1 MTARVFIHVQHLL
14 GSGHVRRAA
23 AIGAGLAA
31 HGFDVEIA
39 SGGPAI
45 PGLTTGSARLTQ
57 LPALRVKDSSF
68 KTLIDEQGR
77 IVDDAWLSTRRER
90 LLTLCMAQRPDVVI
104 TELFPFGRRALEFEL
119 LPLIDRAR
127 SLRPR
132 PLILSSLRDVLVAP
146 RDPAKSA
153 RAVQRARDWYDR
165 ILVHGDPRLIE
176 LADSYPP
183 SRELADRLI
192 YTGYVTSVT
201 SAKAPAGDGD
211 NEVLV
216 SAGGAA
222 VGARLF
228 DAALAARKEGS
239 ASGHRWR
246 LLLGNDLAPVD
257 RARFLA
263 AAGPGLI
270 VEPARTDFAGLLRR
284 CHVSVSQAGY
294 NTAVDLIETNARAV
308 LVPFATEGETEQ
320 TQRAM
325 AMAARGWAEV
335 VPEAELNAA
344 RLAAAID
351 TASTAPRRGAEV
363 LDCTGA
369 AATARIV
376 EQLLAERNLS

>member
-1 MTARVFIHVQHLL
+1 MSGRVFIHVQHLL

-31 HGFDVEIA
+31 RGFDVEIA

-45 PGLTTGSARLTQ
+45 PGLTTGGARLTQ
-57 LPALRVKDSSF
+57 LPALRVKDASF

-77 IVDDAWLSTRRER
+77 IVDDGWRRARRER
-90 LLTLCMAQRPDVVI
+90 LLALCRARRPDVVI

-119 LPLIDRAR
+119 LPLIELAR
-127 SLRPR
+127 SARPR
-132 PLILSSLRDVLVAP
+132 PLILCSLRDVLVAP

-165 ILVHGDPRLIE
+165 VLVHGDPRLIE
-176 LADSYPP
+176 LPDSYPP
-183 SRELADRLI
+183 AREIGDRII
-192 YTGYVTSVT
+192 YTGYVASV
-201 SAKAPAGDGD
+201 ANAEAPAGDGAD
-211 NEVLV
+211 EVLV

-228 DAALAARKEGS
+228 DAALGARKEG
-239 ASGHRWR
+239 AAAGDRWR
-246 LLLGNDLAPVD
+246 FLLGNDLAPAD

-270 VEPARTDFAGLLRR
+270 VEPARTDFASLLRR
-284 CHVSVSQAGY
+284 CRISVSQAGY
-294 NTAVDLIETNARAV
+294 NTAVDLIETDARAV

-335 VPEAELNAA
+335 VPETELSAA

-351 TASTAPRRGAEV
+351 RASSAPRRDAEI

-376 EQLLAERNLS
+376 EQLLAERAV